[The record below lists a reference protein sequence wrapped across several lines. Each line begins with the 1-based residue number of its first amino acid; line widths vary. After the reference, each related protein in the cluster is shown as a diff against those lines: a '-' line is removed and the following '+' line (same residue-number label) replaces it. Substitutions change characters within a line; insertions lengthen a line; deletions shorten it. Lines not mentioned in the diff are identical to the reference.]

1 MHNKRNPIKVNIE
14 IELLTFKDGIG
25 HVDKSRRAGHI
36 TEEIAHKL
44 KNELA
49 NIYAERIAYLIN
61 QGRPKAND

>member
-1 MHNKRNPIKVNIE
+1 MNNLLKVNIE
-14 IELLTFKDGIG
+14 IELLQFKDGIG
-25 HVDKSRRAGHI
+25 HIDKSRDAGHV